1 MSTRTW
7 RTPFAE
13 LVTTEFATLVNV
25 PANKVSLARGLEQE
39 FQTSAEFSLTLL
51 FIAMFNSMIN
61 SNGMKLQAFPP
72 THAPSHG
79 LPLPAKCTKA
89 SVAPECKKMC
99 KISSVPYSTIVY
111 RSGIVLGTIFSVLG
125 FFLDLCPVR
134 FPCMLQHFGAGSCHF
149 NCILQHCGVR
159 TSNFP

>member
-1 MSTRTW
+1 MSTRTS

-39 FQTSAEFSLTLL
+39 FQTSAELSLTLL

-89 SVAPECKKMC
+89 SVAPECKNMC

-125 FFLDLCPVR
+125 YFDGSLSCP
-134 FPCMLQHFGAGSCHF
+134 FPLHVAAFWSWKLPFQLYFATLWS
-149 NCILQHCGVR
+149 
-159 TSNFP
+159 SNL